1 VQAEGIALVT
11 GASRGI
17 GRATALALARAGFDV
32 VATMRD
38 PSAGT
43 ALVDDAAAQSSRGS
57 LRVDRLDVTD
67 TDSIRLP
74 DSLRVLVNNAGIEG
88 DHPPLE
94 TTPLAMWRELVET
107 NLIGVV
113 EVTRRAI
120 PLMRAAGGGVICN
133 ITSSSILAPMP
144 FFAPYRAT
152 KAAVSAL
159 GESLRTELAP
169 FGIRIVEIMPGPID
183 TDMYADS
190 ERPLAAIDDPAY
202 RQLAEHVN
210 ALKAHSRAMLTP
222 AEGAAAAIVAAIL
235 DEGGPLRHGCD
246 PLSVGLLEQ
255 WRRVSDEELMSGYV
269 SSFTVPQR

>member
-1 VQAEGIALVT
+1 VT

-17 GRATALALARAGFDV
+17 GRATALALAAAGFDV

-38 PSAGT
+38 PAAGG
-43 ALVDDAAAQSSRGS
+43 ALVAEAAGSRGS
-57 LRVDRLDVTD
+57 LRVERLDVTD
-67 TDSIRLP
+67 PDSITLP
-74 DSLRVLVNNAGIEG
+74 DGLRVLVNNAGIEG

-94 TTPLAMWRELVET
+94 TTPLAMWRDLVET
-107 NLIGVV
+107 NLIGVI

-120 PLMRAAGGGVICN
+120 PLMRDGGGGVICN

-169 FGIRIVEIMPGPID
+169 FGIRVVEVMPGPID

-190 ERPLAAIDDPAY
+190 ERPLAAIDHPAY
-202 RQLAEHVN
+202 RPLAEHVN
-210 ALKAHSRAMLTP
+210 ALKAHSRAMLAP
-222 AEGAAAAIVAAIL
+222 AADAAAAIVAAIL
-235 DEGGPLRHGCD
+235 DDTGPLRHGCD

-255 WRRVSDEELMSGYV
+255 WRRVSDEEVMAGYL
-269 SSFTVPQR
+269 SSFAIPQR